1 MFRKM
6 PILLLLL
13 IVSTVFMTPYMT
25 LEVKQGFYA
34 VSLTMKHLIV
44 FVLPLIIFA
53 LLFKTAVM
61 LSSKATKI
69 IGLILILVCCSNF
82 ISTMLSHFL
91 GSWVYSFDLN
101 MIKPNTLS
109 GLAPLWHADI
119 PALISNDKAMF
130 SSIILGIFLP
140 KVYPKQTMNIAKHIE
155 VIIEKILKGTVLI
168 VPLFIVG
175 FIVKLQHDGV
185 IGVIIKDYATIFTII
200 ALAQYGYILLLYFII
215 SKGCVQK
222 FINHVKGMLPAVM
235 CGFSTMSSAASMPL
249 TIMGVETDAKSKD
262 LARSVVPAT
271 VNIHLIGDCFAIPI
285 FAYAVLKS
293 FGVAE
298 PSFYSYLIFAF
309 YFMLAKFSVAA
320 IPGGASLLC
329 CPF

>member
-140 KVYPKQTMNIAKHIE
+140 KVYLN
-155 VIIEKILKGTVLI
+155 
-168 VPLFIVG
+168 LF
-175 FIVKLQHDGV
+175 
-185 IGVIIKDYATIFTII
+185 
-200 ALAQYGYILLLYFII
+200 
-215 SKGCVQK
+215 
-222 FINHVKGMLPAVM
+222 
-235 CGFSTMSSAASMPL
+235 
-249 TIMGVETDAKSKD
+249 
-262 LARSVVPAT
+262 
-271 VNIHLIGDCFAIPI
+271 
-285 FAYAVLKS
+285 S
-293 FGVAE
+293 F
-298 PSFYSYLIFAF
+298 
-309 YFMLAKFSVAA
+309 
-320 IPGGASLLC
+320 
-329 CPF
+329 